1 MTPDTEAGPEE
12 PRTTTGTWLIAMHPE
27 LARLTTGRVVNEAN
41 EYVVPVIE
49 AEAAA
54 LRESEVRAE
63 LRERVAGLLDVAD
76 EQVARW
82 PGPWTAEEVAGQAAA
97 LLTDIRVA
105 LLQGD
110 QP

>member
-1 MTPDTEAGPEE
+1 MTPDSEAGPEE

-54 LRESEVRAE
+54 LRESEVRAD
-63 LRERVAGLLDVAD
+63 LRERVAGLRKSQLK
-76 EQVARW
+76 
-82 PGPWTAEEVAGQAAA
+82 PGDTNSWTESYRMGWNA
-97 LLTDIRVA
+97 LLDAVLA
-105 LLQGD
+105 LLSES